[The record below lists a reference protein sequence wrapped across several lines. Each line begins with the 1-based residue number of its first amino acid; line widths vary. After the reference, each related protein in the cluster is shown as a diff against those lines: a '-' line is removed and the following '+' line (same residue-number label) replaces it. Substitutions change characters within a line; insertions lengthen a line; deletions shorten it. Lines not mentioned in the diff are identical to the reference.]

1 MNTQAINSAAFTAI
15 KGYSTA
21 TTEGEKKKGAHLDA
35 MFKHGMRAAHTI
47 SPEGKDSADS
57 LATPEQYAEI
67 KVNVLTG
74 FAQKDQALFK
84 VEVKTLSDDDKARKR
99 WVTQQIGS
107 RIKDIRKGLLSRAI
121 DAGEIE
127 PEQREVKTE
136 AEKIIAA
143 IKTAANMARKDET
156 PEYNPSA
163 LITALAQ
170 TMALVETDYD
180 IRAIIEG

>member
-127 PEQREVKTE
+127 PEQRETKTE
-136 AEKIIAA
+136 VEKIIAA
-143 IKTAANMARKDET
+143 IKTAASTARKDET

-170 TMALVETDYD
+170 TMALVGTDDD

>member
-1 MNTQAINSAAFTAI
+1 MNTEIHTAALTAVN
-15 KGYSTA
+15 GFSTA
-21 TTEGEKKKGAHLDA
+21 TTEGEKKKGAHLDNA
-35 MFKHGMRAAHTI
+35 FEAGMRAGHTI
-47 SPEGKDSADS
+47 SPEGKDRAES
-57 LATPEQYAEI
+57 LSTPEQHASL
-67 KVNVLTG
+67 KANVLAG

-127 PEQREVKTE
+127 PEQRETKTE
-136 AEKIIAA
+136 VEKIIAA
-143 IKTAANMARKDET
+143 IKTAASTARKDET

-170 TMALVETDYD
+170 TMALVGTDDD

>member
-35 MFKHGMRAAHTI
+35 MFKHGMRAGHTI

-127 PEQREVKTE
+127 PEQRETKTE

-143 IKTAANMARKDET
+143 IKTAANTARKDET

-170 TMALVETDYD
+170 TMALIGTDDD
-180 IRAIIEG
+180 IRSIIEG

>member
-1 MNTQAINSAAFTAI
+1 MFTGNTHSGIHSGQGLLNSDNR
-15 KGYSTA
+15 GR
-21 TTEGEKKKGAHLDA
+21 EKER
-35 MFKHGMRAAHTI
+35 RAPRQCFEAGLRAGHTI
-47 SPEGKDSADS
+47 SPEGKDSAES
-57 LATPEQYAEI
+57 LSTPEQHASL
-67 KVNVLTG
+67 KVNVLAG

-107 RIKDIRKGLLSRAI
+107 RMKDIRKGLLSRAI
-121 DAGEIE
+121 AAGEIE

-143 IKTAANMARKDET
+143 IKTAANTARKDET

-170 TMALVETDYD
+170 TMALVGTDDD

>member
-1 MNTQAINSAAFTAI
+1 MYTEIHTAAFTAV

-21 TTEGEKKKGAHLDA
+21 TTEGEKKKGAHLDNA
-35 MFKHGMRAAHTI
+35 FEAGMRAGHMI

-57 LATPEQYAEI
+57 LSTPEQYASL
-67 KVNVLTG
+67 KVNVLAG

-107 RIKDIRKGLLSRAI
+107 RMKDIRKGLLSRAI

-143 IKTAANMARKDET
+143 IKTAASTARKDEA

-170 TMALVETDYD
+170 TMALVGTDDD

>member
-1 MNTQAINSAAFTAI
+1 
-15 KGYSTA
+15 
-21 TTEGEKKKGAHLDA
+21 
-35 MFKHGMRAAHTI
+35 MFKHGLRAGHTI
-47 SPEGKDSADS
+47 SPEGKDSAES
-57 LATPEQYAEI
+57 LSTPEQHASL
-67 KVNVLTG
+67 KVNVLAG

-107 RIKDIRKGLLSRAI
+107 RMKDIRKGLLSRAI
-121 DAGEIE
+121 AAGEIE

-143 IKTAANMARKDET
+143 IKTAANTARKDET

-170 TMALVETDYD
+170 TMALSRDRRRHPVNHRRLNSSPPQGGHLFNVRDSP
-180 IRAIIEG
+180 

>member
-1 MNTQAINSAAFTAI
+1 MNTQAINSAAFTAV

-21 TTEGEKKKGAHLDA
+21 TTEGDKKKGAHLDA
-35 MFKHGMRAAHTI
+35 MFKNEMRAPHTI

-57 LATPEQYAEI
+57 WSTPEQYAAI
-67 KVNVLTG
+67 KANVLTG

-127 PEQREVKTE
+127 PEQRETKTE
-136 AEKIIAA
+136 VEKIIAA
-143 IKTAANMARKDET
+143 IKTAANTARKDET

-170 TMALVETDYD
+170 TMALVGTDDD

>member
-1 MNTQAINSAAFTAI
+1 MFTEIHTAAFKAV
-15 KGYSTA
+15 KGFSTA
-21 TTEGEKKKGAHLDA
+21 TTEGEKKKGAHLDNA
-35 MFKHGMRAAHTI
+35 FEAGMRAGHTI

-57 LATPEQYAEI
+57 LSTPEQYAEI

-127 PEQREVKTE
+127 PEQRETKTE
-136 AEKIIAA
+136 VEKIIAA
-143 IKTAANMARKDET
+143 IKTAASTARKDET

-170 TMALVETDYD
+170 TMALVGTDDD

>member
-1 MNTQAINSAAFTAI
+1 MNTQAINSAAFTAV

-21 TTEGEKKKGAHLDA
+21 TTEGDKKKGAHLDA
-35 MFKHGMRAAHTI
+35 MFKNEMRAPHTI

-57 LATPEQYAEI
+57 WSTPEQYAAI
-67 KVNVLTG
+67 KANVLTG

-127 PEQREVKTE
+127 PEQRETKTE
-136 AEKIIAA
+136 VEKIIAA
-143 IKTAANMARKDET
+143 IKTAANTARKDET

-163 LITALAQ
+163 LITSLAQ
-170 TMALVETDYD
+170 TMALVGTDDD
-180 IRAIIEG
+180 IRSIIEG

>member
-1 MNTQAINSAAFTAI
+1 MNTQAINSAAFTAV

-35 MFKHGMRAAHTI
+35 MFKHDMRAAHTI

-99 WVTQQIGS
+99 WVTQQIRS
-107 RIKDIRKGLLSRAI
+107 RMKDIRKGLLSRAI

-127 PEQREVKTE
+127 PEQREAKTE
-136 AEKIIAA
+136 VEKIIAA
-143 IKTAANMARKDET
+143 IKTAANTARKDET

-163 LITALAQ
+163 LNTALAQ
-170 TMALVETDYD
+170 TMALVGTDDD

>member
-1 MNTQAINSAAFTAI
+1 MYTEIHTAAFTAV

-21 TTEGEKKKGAHLDA
+21 TTEGEKKKGAHLDKA
-35 MFKHGMRAAHTI
+35 FEAGLRAGHTI

-57 LATPEQYAEI
+57 LSTPEQHASL
-67 KVNVLTG
+67 KVNVLAG
-74 FAQKDQALFK
+74 FAQTDQALFK

-107 RIKDIRKGLLSRAI
+107 RMKDIRKGLLNRAI
-121 DAGEIE
+121 AAGEIE

-143 IKTAANMARKDET
+143 IKTAASMARKDET

-170 TMALVETDYD
+170 TMALIGTDDD
-180 IRAIIEG
+180 IRSIIEG

>member
-1 MNTQAINSAAFTAI
+1 MFTEIHTAAFKAV
-15 KGYSTA
+15 KGFSTA

-127 PEQREVKTE
+127 PEQRETKTE
-136 AEKIIAA
+136 VEKIIAA
-143 IKTAANMARKDET
+143 IKTAASTARKDET

-170 TMALVETDYD
+170 TMALVGTDDD

>member
-1 MNTQAINSAAFTAI
+1 MYTEIHTAAFTAV
-15 KGYSTA
+15 KGFSTA

-35 MFKHGMRAAHTI
+35 MFKHGLRAGHTI
-47 SPEGKDSADS
+47 SPEGKDSAES
-57 LATPEQYAEI
+57 LSTPEQHASL
-67 KVNVLTG
+67 KGNVLAG

-107 RIKDIRKGLLSRAI
+107 RMKDIRKGLLSRAI
-121 DAGEIE
+121 AAGEIE
-127 PEQREVKTE
+127 PEQRETKTE
-136 AEKIIAA
+136 VEKIIAA
-143 IKTAANMARKDET
+143 IKTAASTARKDET

-170 TMALVETDYD
+170 TMALVGTDDD

>member
-1 MNTQAINSAAFTAI
+1 MNTQAINSAAFTAV

-21 TTEGEKKKGAHLDA
+21 TTEGDKKKGAHLDA
-35 MFKHGMRAAHTI
+35 MFKNEMRAPHTI

-57 LATPEQYAEI
+57 WSTPEQYAAI
-67 KVNVLTG
+67 KANVLTG

-127 PEQREVKTE
+127 PEQRETKTE
-136 AEKIIAA
+136 VEKIIAA
-143 IKTAANMARKDET
+143 IKTAANTARKDET
-156 PEYNPSA
+156 PEYSPSA
-163 LITALAQ
+163 LITSLAQ
-170 TMALVETDYD
+170 TMALVGTDDD
-180 IRAIIEG
+180 IRSIIEG

>member
-1 MNTQAINSAAFTAI
+1 MNTQAINSPAFTAI

-35 MFKHGMRAAHTI
+35 MFKHGMRAGHCI

-57 LATPEQYAEI
+57 LSTPEQHAEI

-107 RIKDIRKGLLSRAI
+107 RMKDIRKGLLSRAI

-127 PEQREVKTE
+127 PEQREAKTE

-143 IKTAANMARKDET
+143 IKTAANTARKDET
-156 PEYNPSA
+156 PEYSPSA

-170 TMALVETDYD
+170 TMALIGTDDD

>member
-1 MNTQAINSAAFTAI
+1 MYTEIHTAAFTAV

-21 TTEGEKKKGAHLDA
+21 TTEGEKKKGAHLDKA
-35 MFKHGMRAAHTI
+35 FEAGLRAGHTI

-57 LATPEQYAEI
+57 LSTPEQHASL
-67 KVNVLTG
+67 KVNVLAG
-74 FAQKDQALFK
+74 FAQTDQALFK

-107 RIKDIRKGLLSRAI
+107 RMKDIRKGLLSRAI
-121 DAGEIE
+121 AAGEIE

-136 AEKIIAA
+136 VEKIIAA
-143 IKTAANMARKDET
+143 IKTAASTARKDEA

-170 TMALVETDYD
+170 TMALIGTDD
-180 IRAIIEG
+180 NIRAIIEG

>member
-1 MNTQAINSAAFTAI
+1 MNTEIHTAAFTAV
-15 KGYSTA
+15 KGFSTA
-21 TTEGEKKKGAHLDA
+21 TTEGEKKKGAHLDNA
-35 MFKHGMRAAHTI
+35 FEAGMRAGHMI

-57 LATPEQYAEI
+57 LSTPEQHVSI
-67 KVNVLTG
+67 KVNVLAG

-107 RIKDIRKGLLSRAI
+107 RMKDIRKGLTNRAI

-127 PEQREVKTE
+127 PEQRETKTE

-143 IKTAANMARKDET
+143 LKTAANTARKDET
-156 PEYNPSA
+156 PEYSPSA
-163 LITALAQ
+163 LLTSLAQ
-170 TMALVETDYD
+170 TMALIGTDDD
-180 IRAIIEG
+180 IRSILEG

>member
-170 TMALVETDYD
+170 TMALVGTDDD

>member
-1 MNTQAINSAAFTAI
+1 MYTEIHTAAFTAV
-15 KGYSTA
+15 KGFSTA
-21 TTEGEKKKGAHLDA
+21 TTEGEKKKGAHLDNA
-35 MFKHGMRAAHTI
+35 FEAGMRAGHTI
-47 SPEGKDSADS
+47 SPEGKDIAES
-57 LATPEQYAEI
+57 LSTPEQHAMI
-67 KVNVLTG
+67 KGNVLAG

-107 RIKDIRKGLLSRAI
+107 RMKDIRKGLLSRAI
-121 DAGEIE
+121 AAGEIE

-136 AEKIIAA
+136 VEKIIAA
-143 IKTAANMARKDET
+143 IKTAASTARKDET

-170 TMALVETDYD
+170 TMALVGTDDD

>member
-35 MFKHGMRAAHTI
+35 MFKHGMRAGHTI

-107 RIKDIRKGLLSRAI
+107 RMKDIRKGLLSRAI
-121 DAGEIE
+121 AAGEIE
-127 PEQREVKTE
+127 PEQREAKTE

-143 IKTAANMARKDET
+143 IKTAANTARKDET

-170 TMALVETDYD
+170 TMALIGTDDD
-180 IRAIIEG
+180 IRSIIEG

>member
-1 MNTQAINSAAFTAI
+1 MNTQAINSAAFTAV

-21 TTEGEKKKGAHLDA
+21 TTEGDKKKGAHLDA
-35 MFKHGMRAAHTI
+35 MFKNEMRAPHTI

-57 LATPEQYAEI
+57 WSTPEQYAAI
-67 KVNVLTG
+67 KANVLTG

-127 PEQREVKTE
+127 PEQRETKTE
-136 AEKIIAA
+136 VEKIIAA
-143 IKTAANMARKDET
+143 IKTAANTARKDET

-163 LITALAQ
+163 LITSLAQ
-170 TMALVETDYD
+170 TMALVGTDDD

>member
-1 MNTQAINSAAFTAI
+1 MKLQALTAV
-15 KGYSTA
+15 KGFSTA

-35 MFKHGMRAAHTI
+35 MFGHGMRAGNCI

-57 LATPEQYAEI
+57 LSTPEQHTAI

-74 FAQKDQALFK
+74 FSQKDQALFK

-107 RIKDIRKGLLSRAI
+107 RMKDIRKGLTNRAI

-127 PEQREVKTE
+127 PEQREAKTE

-143 IKTAANMARKDET
+143 IKAAANTARKDEA
-156 PEYNPSA
+156 PEYSPSA
-163 LITALAQ
+163 LITSLAQ
-170 TMALVETDYD
+170 TMALIGTDDD
-180 IRAIIEG
+180 IRSIIEG

>member
-1 MNTQAINSAAFTAI
+1 MNTQAINSAAFTAV

-21 TTEGEKKKGAHLDA
+21 TTEGDKKKGAHLDA
-35 MFKHGMRAAHTI
+35 MFKNEMRAPHTI

-57 LATPEQYAEI
+57 WSTPEQYAAI
-67 KVNVLTG
+67 KGNVLTG

-127 PEQREVKTE
+127 PEQRETKTE
-136 AEKIIAA
+136 VEKIIAA
-143 IKTAANMARKDET
+143 IKTAANTARKDET
-156 PEYNPSA
+156 PEYSPSA
-163 LITALAQ
+163 LITSLAQ
-170 TMALVETDYD
+170 TMALVGTDDD
-180 IRAIIEG
+180 IRSIIEG